1 MNNIPTYLV
10 IEIQTQAN
18 GTAAVLPIESYANR
32 AEALSAY
39 YAKCALAVISSVPV
53 HTVEVI
59 TNRGFVVACE
69 CFEHPVVEQ
78 TENEEEVVEEEVVEE
93 A

>member
-10 IEIQTQAN
+10 IEIQTQVD
-18 GTAAVLPIESYANR
+18 GTATVLPIATYANK

-39 YAKCALAVISSVPV
+39 YSKCALAVISSVPI
-53 HTVEVI
+53 HTIEVI

-69 CFEHPVVEQ
+69 CFEHTVEEQ
-78 TENEEEVVEEEVVEE
+78 AEEDEEEAIEE

>member
-10 IEIQTQAN
+10 IEIQTQAD
-18 GTAAVLPIESYANR
+18 GTAAVLPIATYANK

-39 YAKCALAVISSVPV
+39 YSKCALAVISSVPV